1 MPVKHFSTIAECEA
15 ELARLRQICWKC
27 KGPSL
32 NPSGGNVHFDA
43 YEDMEIAAKRIFR
56 QIDPTYHPGERTDTR
71 PAPGVSVET
80 WEILTQALAAISTM
94 TDPQMSLFVAMLRGY
109 GMAEA
114 ARFAK
119 TDVREIAET
128 YEELRRT
135 RPDIIAIL
143 RVTGKLAQD
152 FTPPNGRN
160 PDGPSGGQTTSGE
173 IGRG

>member
-15 ELARLRQICWKC
+15 ELARLRQICIDC
-27 KGPSL
+27 PGPSL
-32 NPSGGNVHFDA
+32 NSFGGNVHFDA
-43 YEDMEIAAKRIFR
+43 YEDMEIAAKKILS
-56 QIDPTYHPGERTDTR
+56 QIDPAYHPGERTDTR
-71 PAPGVSVET
+71 PAPGVSVEA
-80 WEILTQALAAISTM
+80 WEILSEALAAISTM
-94 TDPQMSLFVAMLRGY
+94 TDPQMSLFVALLRGY

-152 FTPPNGRN
+152 FTPPDGLN
-160 PDGPSGGQTTSGE
+160 PEGTDGGKTTSGE